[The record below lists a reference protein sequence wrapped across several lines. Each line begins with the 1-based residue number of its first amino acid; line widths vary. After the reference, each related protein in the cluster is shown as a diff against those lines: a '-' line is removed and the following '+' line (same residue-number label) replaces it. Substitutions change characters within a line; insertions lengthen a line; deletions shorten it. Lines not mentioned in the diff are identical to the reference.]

1 MVDVFKEYTRTV
13 QKLLLRY
20 DRDLAA
26 AFVDNN
32 IDEIWQ
38 DHDNWNG
45 GIDTYLIKLNL
56 PLDIY
61 YKLKDSN
68 RIAEA
73 EGKIESFYEEM
84 MKGIESIRLSGIAIS
99 PRDDSQID
107 FGNNNND
114 SIWKPGY
121 FRLFISHVS
130 KYKKSA
136 SYLKNILARY
146 GIDCFVAHEDIT
158 PSKEWEVEIENG
170 LFTMDA
176 LCAIVV
182 PEFSGSQWC
191 DQEVGIALG
200 QHKLVLSINKGA
212 NPYGFFGKFQALK
225 SKDKALEMASDVW
238 KVISNN
244 ERSKELYSEKLIG
257 LLLNVKTNSICK
269 DLLLVLD
276 TYESID
282 KRHLTNLHA
291 HYAENSLLMDDK
303 NLIIANQIFSKF
315 GLPTIN
321 KTNKNIGI
329 DSINT
334 DDLPF

>member
-1 MVDVFKEYTRTV
+1 MTDVFKSYTRTI

-26 AFVDNN
+26 SFVDNN
-32 IDEIWQ
+32 IEEIWQ

-56 PLDIY
+56 PLDVY

-68 RIAEA
+68 RITEA
-73 EGKIESFYEEM
+73 ESKIVSFYEDM
-84 MKGIESIRLSGIAIS
+84 MKGDESIRLSGVAIS
-99 PRDDSQID
+99 PNDDSQMD
-107 FGNNNND
+107 FGTNNSD
-114 SIWKPGY
+114 SMWKPGF

-130 KYKKSA
+130 KYKESA
-136 SYLKNILARY
+136 SNLKSSLTAY

-182 PEFSGSQWC
+182 PEFPESKWC

-200 QHKLVLSINKGA
+200 QRKLVISINKGE

-225 SKDKALEMASDVW
+225 SKSTSAEMAAEVW
-238 KVISNN
+238 KAISNN
-244 ERSKELYSEKLIG
+244 DRTKDLYSEKLIN
-257 LLLNVKTNSICK
+257 LLLNVKNDAECKTLMQILEMYERIDRRHIENLRNHYSDNALLMESQSLTMANEVFKKYGFSVIVNQVNTNSSVF
-269 DLLLVLD
+269 D
-276 TYESID
+276 
-282 KRHLTNLHA
+282 
-291 HYAENSLLMDDK
+291 
-303 NLIIANQIFSKF
+303 
-315 GLPTIN
+315 
-321 KTNKNIGI
+321 
-329 DSINT
+329 NT
-334 DDLPF
+334 DLPF

>member
-1 MVDVFKEYTRTV
+1 MTDVFKSYTRTV

-20 DRDLAA
+20 DRDLAS

-56 PLDIY
+56 PLDVY
-61 YKLKDSN
+61 FKLKDTE
-68 RIAEA
+68 RIEDAER
-73 EGKIESFYEEM
+73 KIASFYEDM
-84 MKGIESIRLSGIAIS
+84 MKGDESIRLSGVAIS
-99 PRDDSQID
+99 PRDDSHID

-114 SIWKPGY
+114 SMWQPGY

-130 KYKKSA
+130 AYKESA
-136 SYLKNILARY
+136 SNLKNSLALY

-158 PSKEWEVEIENG
+158 PSKEWEIEIENG

-182 PEFSGSQWC
+182 KEFSGSQWC

-212 NPYGFFGKFQALK
+212 NPYGFFGKLQALK
-225 SKDKALEMASDVW
+225 SKKTASEMASDVW
-238 KVISNN
+238 KVIANN
-244 ERSKELYSEKLIG
+244 DRTKDLYSEKLIG
-257 LLLNVKTNSICK
+257 LLLNVKNDPICK
-269 DLLLVLD
+269 DLLQVLS
-276 TYESID
+276 TYENID
-282 KRHLTNLHA
+282 KRHIEHFHR
-291 HYAENSLLMDDK
+291 HYNENSLLMDVH
-303 NLIIANQIFSKF
+303 NLYTSNQIFNKY
-315 GLPTIN
+315 GLPAIEENNNNVSVTSFS
-321 KTNKNIGI
+321 T
-329 DSINT
+329 
-334 DDLPF
+334 DLPF